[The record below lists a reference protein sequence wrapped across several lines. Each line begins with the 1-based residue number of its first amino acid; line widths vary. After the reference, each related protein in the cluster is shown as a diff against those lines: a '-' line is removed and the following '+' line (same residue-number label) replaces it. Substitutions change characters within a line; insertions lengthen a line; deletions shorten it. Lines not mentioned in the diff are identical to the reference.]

1 MYVSV
6 GSNLKLRGMPQ
17 PCCASTGTGSAPQ
30 GTAVQQRPR
39 LRSAGGHRA
48 PTRCVTSLAAL
59 PSAPPP
65 RQRPHLGGGGGVGIW
80 GSQRRRNGQ
89 PHRAWAAC
97 VSHWGK
103 QIAGCIVTYCC
114 RERWEILY
122 RNVHRE
128 S

>member
-59 PSAPPP
+59 PSSPPP
-65 RQRPHLGGGGGVGIW
+65 RQRPHLGGGGGGW
-80 GSQRRRNGQ
+80 GFGG
-89 PHRAWAAC
+89 
-97 VSHWGK
+97 VSAEGTGSPTEPGPPVL
-103 QIAGCIVTYCC
+103 ATGGN
-114 RERWEILY
+114 R
-122 RNVHRE
+122 
-128 S
+128 